1 MQCSSNAIVT
11 QFLSFFHILL
21 RCNVKGNIGMII
33 KIVNKGDAFH
43 VLRNLKNTQ
52 GAVLLLVKGW
62 ETYDVHENC
71 PIFMTTQPPVH
82 ICLNFFLYQH
92 LERPI
97 SNESPPVQMIPYMW
111 TNEIKTKPKP
121 SHVTFKVTTRAIV
134 RFSSQPMQWYH

>member
-1 MQCSSNAIVT
+1 MQRSSNAIVT

-33 KIVNKGDAFH
+33 KIVNKRDAFH
-43 VLRNLKNTQ
+43 VLRDLKNTQ
-52 GAVLLLVKGW
+52 GNLLLVKGW

-71 PIFMTTQPPVH
+71 PIFKTTQPPVH
-82 ICLNFFLYQH
+82 ICPKFFLSLH

-97 SNESPPVQMIPYMW
+97 SMIPHMW

-121 SHVTFKVTTRAIV
+121 GHVTFKLTTRTIV
-134 RFSSQPMQWYH
+134 RFSSQTMQWYH